1 MTVRPDHAEA
11 DRLCRMHELR
21 FWLRGHGCCWLCALR
36 LAIAQVQK
44 EAGLKFEAGTQCA
57 GDGSCAA
64 RARAAW
70 PNMPGAAK
78 RAAA

>member
-1 MTVRPDHAEA
+1 VIARADSAES
-11 DRLCRMHELR
+11 DRLSRLHELR
-21 FWLRGHGCCWLCALR
+21 YWLRGHGVCWLCSLR

-70 PNMPGAAK
+70 PSMPAAAK